1 MSMTLLETIDTI
13 GVKRLSS
20 IKHFCNDF
28 EIDLRQQFVNGYI
41 IGHSVMKDNFV
52 KYMIKNGE
60 FLLMYE
66 KDYYSDKSPIIIAQK
81 INIEVETV
89 EKFLLQKY
97 PQFFIGSVFNEK
109 IKRPFRYISSFK
121 VDLDLGGNYEYLKF
135 NDLITYE
142 DLKDNKCKPKRPFW
156 SKLVDVVLSISSFLN
171 SILIRIDNKKSNS

>member
-20 IKHFCNDF
+20 IKHFCNHF
-28 EIDLRQQFVNGYI
+28 EIDLRQQFLNGYI

-60 FLLMYE
+60 FLLKYE
-66 KDYYSDKSPIIIAQK
+66 KDYYSDKSPIIIAQT
-81 INIEVETV
+81 INREVETV

-97 PQFFIGSVFNEK
+97 PQFFIGNVFNEK

-121 VDLDLGGNYEYLKF
+121 IDLDLGENYEFLKF
-135 NDLITYE
+135 NVLITFE
-142 DLKDNKCKPKRPFW
+142 DLKDNKCKPIRPFW
-156 SKLVDVVLSISSFLN
+156 SKLADVVLSISSFLN
-171 SILIRIDNKKSNS
+171 SILKRTDNLKSN